1 MKFNCGTILPLLA
14 CSTVF
19 ASNSSKRN
27 LKSKK
32 GSKTSSESGQIK
44 VPRSPPLPGV
54 SNDQSHAKV
63 ILAQALDYPP
73 YTSIGI
79 DLGISGFAP
88 DFARGLEDV
97 CELDVI
103 LVETDWSECWEGEK
117 IGNGLSSGHYH
128 GCTTYTAAKG
138 VRSRYLEFSS
148 PILAM
153 NKVAGILTRLENGV
167 PVVNGQSSLAN
178 VNVGDVVGWAPTADV
193 LATSTNLCTGETFS
207 GFTLVGNDPEEGG
220 ENDKALA
227 QLLNGEVDALWIYA
241 GQAAAYKD
249 ACDSDSNQTW
259 DCTMWSRFGT
269 DFAYVQTGI
278 SDYMISGSTLA
289 ISKKG
294 SGLAD
299 TLDPCIEA
307 FIKTEAYKNLCVKYG
322 LESDCFK
329 NEFFDVT
336 DDVMMPYFKPTKELT
351 TTCSDGYCPCN

>member
-1 MKFNCGTILPLLA
+1 MKFNYGTILPLLA

-19 ASNSSKRN
+19 ASDSSNRN

-32 GSKTSSESGQIK
+32 GSRSAQIK

-54 SNDQSHAKV
+54 SNGRSRPKV

-73 YTSIGI
+73 YTSMGI
-79 DLGISGFAP
+79 DLGISGFGP

-97 CELDVI
+97 CEIDVI
-103 LVETDWSECWEGEK
+103 LVETAWSECWGSGK
-117 IGNGLSSGHYH
+117 IGNGLLSGHYH
-128 GCTTYTAAKG
+128 GCTTYTGTKG
-138 VRSRYLEFSS
+138 VRNRYLEFSS

-153 NKVAGILTRLENGV
+153 NKAAGILTRLENGV
-167 PVVNGQSSLAN
+167 PVVNGQSSLAGAN
-178 VNVGDVVGWAPTADV
+178 IGDVVGWAPTADV
-193 LATSTNLCTGETFS
+193 LATSKNLCTGESFS
-207 GFTLVGNDPEEGG
+207 GFTLVGNDPESGG
-220 ENDKALA
+220 ENDQALA

-241 GQAAAYKD
+241 DQAATYKD
-249 ACDSDSNQTW
+249 ACDNDSNQAW

-278 SDYMISGSTLA
+278 YDYMNSGTTLA

-336 DDVMMPYFKPTKELT
+336 DDAMTPYSKPTIELT
-351 TTCSDGYCPCN
+351 TTCSDGYCPCS